1 MSSVGAEWVQD
12 GALVQKRKVGLVASR
27 WSSGTALGG
36 QLVDPNWGPTVGLAK
51 LCSVAFCRIC
61 WVDPVELSLDPW
73 VRQTNLGH
81 HQCSPSSDACC

>member
-36 QLVDPNWGPTVGLAK
+36 
-51 LCSVAFCRIC
+51 
-61 WVDPVELSLDPW
+61 LSLELLDRSSGTFTGSVGASDESW
-73 VRQTNLGH
+73 A
-81 HQCSPSSDACC
+81 PSMLPIL